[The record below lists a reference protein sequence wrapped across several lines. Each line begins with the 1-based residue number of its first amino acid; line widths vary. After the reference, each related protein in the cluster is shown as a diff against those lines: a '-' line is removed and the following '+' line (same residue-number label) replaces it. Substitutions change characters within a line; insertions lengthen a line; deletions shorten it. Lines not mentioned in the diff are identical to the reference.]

1 MTHKIK
7 EPQPSRFSQW
17 LIKRT
22 FKDEGEEKL
31 GDFMEIYSTL
41 VEEKGRLQ
49 ARFRFWLYLIRS
61 IPEYFKDSLY
71 MGGTMFKNIAKS
83 AFRNF
88 AKNKM
93 FLFISLVGLSVA
105 IGCSTVSFVYV
116 DYMNN
121 MDSFHENA
129 DEIFQ
134 VEKVVNM
141 SGNTQVYG
149 DTPVPLGPSLAAD
162 FPQIKR
168 VVRISSGWGN
178 FRYKDKVFG
187 ERFLFVD
194 EEFFDMFTFPL
205 LAGNEDAL
213 KDKNSVIISEKYAE
227 KYFGTEDPI
236 GKEFI
241 ISHGE
246 EYQQSFF
253 VKGIARDPYNS
264 SIRFDILLPYEKR
277 LDWGV
282 KDLNDW
288 NIWNWATF
296 IQLSNPDDII
306 GIESGMDKYI
316 KLYNAANEDRPVS
329 SFIFEPLSK
338 ISKTS
343 YKVRN
348 SIGVGAYPIGI
359 MIIFLA
365 GLFLLL
371 IACMNYLNIGI
382 VSSTRRLKEIGIRKV
397 LGSSK
402 LSLVNQFMGENVLLC
417 LTAVILG
424 ALLAKLYLFPSF
436 INSFGRPIEM
446 NLLENYRLWLY
457 FCITLLITV
466 IITGGYP
473 ALYVSRFQP
482 VNILRKTLKVG
493 GGTKITKTL
502 ISFQFVLTFITIGS
516 SINMAQ
522 NAAYQKSRDWGYDQ
536 EQVIGVRL
544 DGEKHYE
551 IYKNAISQNPN
562 ILSIAGSRNHI
573 GESSS
578 REIVV
583 YEGNKYET
591 TRFSVG
597 YDYLKTMELRL
608 KEGRTFDRNLATDLD
623 SSIIINEKFVTR
635 MGWEQPLNK
644 SVVIDTHSY
653 FVIGVVKDFHYR
665 TFVSPVGPAMFRLC
679 DKNDFR
685 YLLVRPKAGAA
696 AQTAKTLEENWKT
709 TIPHEPYN
717 AFYQDEIWEGYFR
730 GLDSIT
736 LLFSFIAGV
745 AITISC
751 MGLFG
756 LISINILKRMK
767 EVSIRKVFGATV
779 MTIINLFNKNMFTI
793 MILSTVIAM
802 PICYFFVKSLLAF
815 YEYHSP
821 MNIFSFLI
829 AGLLMTIISLL
840 TVFIQIY
847 KAARSNPVDTLR
859 IE

>member
-1 MTHKIK
+1 MHPPYLAKK
-7 EPQPSRFSQW
+7 LLSFMKYYS
-17 LIKRT
+17 
-22 FKDEGEEKL
+22 EEYSSG
-31 GDFMEIYSTL
+31 GDL
-41 VEEKGRLQ
+41 VEEYRGIAKERGTCVAYLWYWWQVLYAIPSYILLQ
-49 ARFRFWLYLIRS
+49 TEF
-61 IPEYFKDSLY
+61 
-71 MGGTMFKNIAKS
+71 GGTMFKNIMKLV
-83 AFRNF
+83 FRNF
-88 AKNKM
+88 VKNKM

-129 DEIFQ
+129 DEVFQ

-149 DTPVPLGPSLAAD
+149 DTPMPLGPSLAAD
-162 FPQIKR
+162 FAQVKR
-168 VVRISSGWGN
+168 VVRIKEGWGI

-187 ERFLFVD
+187 EQFLFVD

-205 LAGNEDAL
+205 LAGNKDAL

-236 GKEFI
+236 GKEI
-241 ISHGE
+241 IVSHGDE
-246 EYQQSFF
+246 HQRLFF
-253 VKGIARDPYNS
+253 IKGIARDPYNS
-264 SIRFDILLPYEKR
+264 SIRFDILLPYENR

-288 NIWNWATF
+288 SIWNWATF
-296 IQLSNPDDII
+296 IQLNNPDDIMS
-306 GIESGMDKYI
+306 IESGMDKYI
-316 KLYNAANEDRPVS
+316 KLYNAANEDRPVD
-329 SFIFEPLSK
+329 SFIFEPLLK
-338 ISKTS
+338 ISKNS

-348 SIGVGAYPIGI
+348 SIGVGAYPIGL

-371 IACMNYLNIGI
+371 IACVNYLNIGI
-382 VSSTRRLKEIGIRKV
+382 VAATRRLKEIGIRKV

-417 LTAVILG
+417 LIAVILG

-436 INSFGRPIEM
+436 INAIGRPIEM
-446 NLLENYRLWLY
+446 NLLGNSRLWLY
-457 FCITLLITV
+457 FCMTLLITG
-466 IITGGYP
+466 IGTGGYP

-493 GGTKITKTL
+493 GGTKITKLL
-502 ISFQFVLTFITIGS
+502 ISFQFVLTFTTIGS

-522 NAAYQKSRDWGYDQ
+522 NAAYQKSRDWGYNQ

-551 IYKNAISQNPN
+551 IYKNVISQNPN
-562 ILSIAGSRNHI
+562 ILSIAGSRSHI
-573 GESSS
+573 GGSSS
-578 REIVV
+578 RDIVV
-583 YEGNKYET
+583 YEGNKYEI

-597 YDYLKTMELRL
+597 YNYLKTMQLQL

-623 SSIIINEKFVTR
+623 SSIIINEKFATA

-644 SVVIDTHSY
+644 SVVIDTDSY

-665 TFVSPVGPAMFRLC
+665 TFVHPVGPAVFRLC
-679 DKNDFR
+679 DKNDFT
-685 YLLVRPKAGAA
+685 YLLVRSKAGAA

-709 TIPHEPYN
+709 TIPDEPFN
-717 AFYQDEIWEGYFR
+717 AFYQDEIWEGYFKN
-730 GLDSIT
+730 LDGIT
-736 LLFSFIAGV
+736 FLFSFIAGI
-745 AITISC
+745 AIIISC

-756 LISINILKRMK
+756 LISINIIKRMK

-779 MTIINLFNKNMFTI
+779 MTIINLLNKNLFTI
-793 MILSTVIAM
+793 MIVSTVIAA
-802 PICYFFVKSLLAF
+802 PICYFFVKSILAF

-829 AGLLMTIISLL
+829 AGILMTIISLL

>member
-1 MTHKIK
+1 MSKKPVHPPYLAKK
-7 EPQPSRFSQW
+7 LLSFMRHYS
-17 LIKRT
+17 
-22 FKDEGEEKL
+22 EEYSSD
-31 GDFMEIYSTL
+31 GDL
-41 VEEKGRLQ
+41 VEEYREIAKERGKCVAYLWYWWQVLYAIPTYILLQ
-49 ARFRFWLYLIRS
+49 TEF
-61 IPEYFKDSLY
+61 
-71 MGGTMFKNIAKS
+71 GGTMFKNIMKL

-88 AKNKM
+88 VKNKM

-105 IGCSTVSFVYV
+105 IGCSTISFVYV

-121 MDSFHENA
+121 MDSFHENV
-129 DEIFQ
+129 DEVFQ
-134 VEKVVNM
+134 VEKVINM

-149 DTPVPLGPSLAAD
+149 DTPIPLGPSLAAD
-162 FPQIKR
+162 FPQVRR
-168 VVRISSGWGN
+168 VARINNGWGT
-178 FRYKDKVFG
+178 FRYKDRVFR
-187 ERFLFVD
+187 EQFLFVD

-205 LAGNEDAL
+205 LAGNKDAL

-227 KYFGTEDPI
+227 KYFGKEDPI
-236 GKEFI
+236 GKEI
-241 ISHGE
+241 IVSHND
-246 EYQQSFF
+246 EYQQLFF

-264 SIRFDILLPYEKR
+264 SIRFDILLTYEKR

-288 NIWNWATF
+288 SIWNWATF

-306 GIESGMDKYI
+306 SIESGMDKYI

-338 ISKTS
+338 ISKNS

-348 SIGVGAYPIGI
+348 SIGVGAYPIGLV
-359 MIIFLA
+359 IIFLA

-371 IACMNYLNIGI
+371 IACLNYLNIGI
-382 VSSTRRLKEIGIRKV
+382 VTATRRLKEIGIRKV
-397 LGSSK
+397 LGSSRFN
-402 LSLVNQFMGENVLLC
+402 LVIQHIGENVLLC
-417 LTAVILG
+417 SIAVILG
-424 ALLAKLYLFPSF
+424 VLLAKLYLFPSF
-436 INSFGRPIEM
+436 INALGRPIEM
-446 NLLENYRLWLY
+446 NLLGNYRLWLY
-457 FCITLLITV
+457 FCMTLLITG
-466 IITGGYP
+466 IGTGGYP

-493 GGTKITKTL
+493 GGTKITKML
-502 ISFQFVLTFITIGS
+502 ISFQFVLTFITIAT

-522 NAAYQKSRDWGYDQ
+522 NAAYQKSRDWGYNQ

-551 IYKNAISQNPN
+551 IYKNVISQNPD

-573 GESSS
+573 GGSSS
-578 REIVV
+578 RDIVV
-583 YEGNKYET
+583 YEGNKYEI

-597 YDYLKTMELRL
+597 YDYLKTMQLRL

-623 SSIIINEKFVTR
+623 NSIIINEKFATS

-644 SVVIDTHSY
+644 SVVIDTNSY
-653 FVIGVVKDFHYR
+653 SVIGVVEDFHYR
-665 TFVSPVGPAMFRLC
+665 TFASPVGPAMFRLC
-679 DKNDFR
+679 DKNDFI
-685 YLLVRPKAGAA
+685 YLLVRSKAGAA
-696 AQTAKTLEENWKT
+696 AQTAETLEENWKT
-709 TIPHEPYN
+709 TIPNEPFN
-717 AFYQDEIWEGYFR
+717 VFYQDEIWDGYFR
-730 GLDSIT
+730 NLDGIT
-736 LLFSFIAGV
+736 MLFSFIAGV
-745 AITISC
+745 AIVISC

-767 EVSIRKVFGATV
+767 EISIRKVFGATV
-779 MTIINLFNKNMFTI
+779 VTIINLLNKNLIII
-793 MILSTVIAM
+793 MIISTVIAT
-802 PICYFFVKSLLAF
+802 PICYFFVRSILAF

-840 TVFIQIY
+840 TVVSRIY

>member
-1 MTHKIK
+1 MTHKII
-7 EPQPSRFSQW
+7 EPQPSRFSKW
-17 LIKRT
+17 LIKRI
-22 FKDEGEEKL
+22 FKDEGEVKL

-41 VEEKGRLQ
+41 AEEKGQLQ
-49 ARFRFWLYLIRS
+49 SRMRFWWYLNRS

-71 MGGTMFKNIAKS
+71 MGGTMFKNIMKLF
-83 AFRNF
+83 FRNL

-93 FLFISLVGLSVA
+93 YLFISLVGLTVA

-129 DEIFQ
+129 DEVFQ
-134 VEKVVNM
+134 VEKVINM

-149 DTPVPLGPSLAAD
+149 DTPIPLGPSLAAD
-162 FPQIKR
+162 FPQVKR
-168 VVRISSGWGN
+168 VVRINRGWGN
-178 FRYKDKVFG
+178 FRYKDRVFG
-187 ERFLFVD
+187 EQFLFVD

-205 LAGNEDAL
+205 LVGNKDAL
-213 KDKNSVIISEKYAE
+213 KDKNSVIISEKYVE
-227 KYFGTEDPI
+227 KYFGTENPI

-241 ISHGE
+241 VSHGE

-253 VKGIARDPYNS
+253 VKGIAKDPYNS

-282 KDLNDW
+282 EDFNDW

-296 IQLSNPDDII
+296 IQLSNQDDVI
-306 GIESGMDKYI
+306 GLESNMDKYI
-316 KLYNAANEDRPVS
+316 ELYNAANEDRPVS

-338 ISKTS
+338 ISQNS

-348 SIGVGAYPIGI
+348 SIGEGATPIGV

-371 IACMNYLNIGI
+371 IACVNYLNIGI
-382 VSSTRRLKEIGIRKV
+382 VTATRRLKEIGIRKV

-402 LSLVNQFMGENVLLC
+402 LSLVNQFIGENVLLC

-436 INSFGRPIEM
+436 MNALGRPIEM
-446 NLLENYRLWLY
+446 NLLENGRLWLY
-457 FCITLLITV
+457 FCMTLLITG
-466 IITGGYP
+466 IGTGCYP

-493 GGTKITKTL
+493 GGTKITKAL
-502 ISFQFVLTFITIGS
+502 IAFQFVLTFITIGS

-522 NAAYQKSRDWGYDQ
+522 NAAYQKSRDWGYNQ

-544 DGEKHYE
+544 DGERHYE
-551 IYKNAISQNPN
+551 IYKNAISQNPD

-573 GESSS
+573 GRSSS
-578 REIVV
+578 RDIVV
-583 YEGNKYET
+583 YEGNKYEI

-597 YDYLKTMELRL
+597 CDYLETMELRL
-608 KEGRTFDRNLATDLD
+608 KEGRTFDRNLATDMD
-623 SSIIINEKFVTR
+623 SSIIINEKFAAR

-644 SVVIDTHSY
+644 SVVIDNDSY
-653 FVIGVVKDFHYR
+653 FVIGVVKDFHYS
-665 TFVSPVGPAMFRLC
+665 TFVNPVRPVMFRLC
-679 DKNDFR
+679 DKNDFG
-685 YLLVRPKAGAA
+685 YLSVRVKAGAVT
-696 AQTAKTLEENWKT
+696 QTAKTLEENWKT
-709 TIPHEPYN
+709 AIPGEPYN
-717 AFYQDEIWEGYFR
+717 AFYQDEIWEVYFKN
-730 GLDSIT
+730 LDGIT

-779 MTIINLFNKNMFTI
+779 MTIINLLNKNMFTI
-793 MILSTVIAM
+793 MIVSTVIAT
-802 PICYFFVKSLLAF
+802 PICYFFVKSILAF

-821 MNIFSFLI
+821 MNIFSFFI

-847 KAARSNPVDTLR
+847 KAARSNPVNTLR
-859 IE
+859 VE

>member
-1 MTHKIK
+1 MSKKPVHPPYLAKK
-7 EPQPSRFSQW
+7 LLSFMRHYS
-17 LIKRT
+17 
-22 FKDEGEEKL
+22 EEYSSG
-31 GDFMEIYSTL
+31 GDL
-41 VEEKGRLQ
+41 VEEYREIAKERGKCVAYLWYWWQVLYAIPTYILLQ
-49 ARFRFWLYLIRS
+49 TEF
-61 IPEYFKDSLY
+61 
-71 MGGTMFKNIAKS
+71 GGTMFKNIMKL

-88 AKNKM
+88 VKNKM

-105 IGCSTVSFVYV
+105 IGCSTISFVYV

-121 MDSFHENA
+121 MDSFHENV
-129 DEIFQ
+129 DEVFQ
-134 VEKVVNM
+134 VEKVINM

-149 DTPVPLGPSLAAD
+149 DTPIPLGPSLAAD
-162 FPQIKR
+162 FPQVRR
-168 VVRISSGWGN
+168 VARINNGWGT
-178 FRYKDKVFG
+178 FRYKDRVFR
-187 ERFLFVD
+187 EQFLFVD

-205 LAGNEDAL
+205 LAGNKDAL

-227 KYFGTEDPI
+227 KYFGKEDPI
-236 GKEFI
+236 GKEI
-241 ISHGE
+241 IVSHND
-246 EYQQSFF
+246 EYQQLFF

-264 SIRFDILLPYEKR
+264 SIRFDILLTYEKR

-288 NIWNWATF
+288 SIWNWATF

-306 GIESGMDKYI
+306 SIESGMDKYI

-338 ISKTS
+338 ISKNS

-348 SIGVGAYPIGI
+348 SIGVGAYPIGLV
-359 MIIFLA
+359 IIFLA

-371 IACMNYLNIGI
+371 IACLNYLNIGI
-382 VSSTRRLKEIGIRKV
+382 VTATRRLKEIGIRKV
-397 LGSSK
+397 LGSSRFN
-402 LSLVNQFMGENVLLC
+402 LVIQHIGENVLLC
-417 LTAVILG
+417 SIAVILG
-424 ALLAKLYLFPSF
+424 VLLAKLYLFPSF
-436 INSFGRPIEM
+436 INALGRPIEM
-446 NLLENYRLWLY
+446 NLLGNYRLWLY
-457 FCITLLITV
+457 FCMTLLITG
-466 IITGGYP
+466 IGTGGYP

-493 GGTKITKTL
+493 GGTKITKML
-502 ISFQFVLTFITIGS
+502 ISFQFVLTFITIAT

-522 NAAYQKSRDWGYDQ
+522 NAAYQKSRDWGYNQ

-551 IYKNAISQNPN
+551 IYKNVISQNPD

-573 GESSS
+573 GGSSS
-578 REIVV
+578 RDIVV
-583 YEGNKYET
+583 YEGNKYEI

-597 YDYLKTMELRL
+597 YDYLKTMQLRL

-623 SSIIINEKFVTR
+623 NSIIINEKFATS

-644 SVVIDTHSY
+644 SVVIDTNSY
-653 FVIGVVKDFHYR
+653 SVIGVVEDFHYR
-665 TFVSPVGPAMFRLC
+665 TFASPVGPAMFRLC
-679 DKNDFR
+679 DKNDFI
-685 YLLVRPKAGAA
+685 YLLVRSKAGAA
-696 AQTAKTLEENWKT
+696 AQTAETLEENWKT
-709 TIPHEPYN
+709 TIPNEPFN
-717 AFYQDEIWEGYFR
+717 VFYQDEIWDGYFR
-730 GLDSIT
+730 NLDGIT
-736 LLFSFIAGV
+736 MLFSFIAGV
-745 AITISC
+745 AIVISC

-767 EVSIRKVFGATV
+767 EISIRKVFGATV
-779 MTIINLFNKNMFTI
+779 VTIINLLNKNLIII
-793 MILSTVIAM
+793 MIISTVIAT
-802 PICYFFVKSLLAF
+802 PICYFFVRSILAF

-840 TVFIQIY
+840 TVVSRIY